1 MTEIIK
7 CAHCGL
13 DILTHVTI
21 TYISC
26 LSALSGEIEVYR
38 DKIKENEN

>member
-1 MTEIIK
+1 MNVK

-13 DILTHVTI
+13 DILSHVNI
-21 TYISC
+21 TLMSC

-38 DKIKENEN
+38 KSNKERRG